1 MARTP
6 KLIELED
13 WLTTGQVAKR
23 LGRSRQG
30 ILNLARDGRFRAVH
44 VGKNHEP
51 DGERGVWIF
60 DPESVEEFAKAHP
73 NHPKGEG

>member
-1 MARTP
+1 MTRTP

-44 VGKNHEP
+44 VGKNHEC

-60 DPESVEEFAKAHP
+60 DPESVDEFAAK
-73 NHPKGEG
+73 NPKGDA

>member
-1 MARTP
+1 MTRTP

-44 VGKNHEP
+44 VGKNHER

-60 DPESVEEFAKAHP
+60 DPESVDEFAAK
-73 NHPKGEG
+73 NPKGDA

>member
-1 MARTP
+1 MSRAP

-44 VGKNHEP
+44 VGKNHEG

-60 DPESVEEFAKAHP
+60 DPDSVDEFARK
-73 NHPKGEG
+73 NPKGEG

>member
-1 MARTP
+1 MSRTP

-13 WLTTGQVAKR
+13 WLTTGQVANR

-44 VGKNHEP
+44 VGKNHEG

-60 DPESVEEFAKAHP
+60 DPDSVDEFAR
-73 NHPKGEG
+73 NHPKREG

>member
-6 KLIELED
+6 KLLELED

-23 LGRSRQG
+23 LDRSRQG

-44 VGKNHEP
+44 VGKNHEHG
-51 DGERGVWIF
+51 GERGVWIY
-60 DPESVEEFAKAHP
+60 DRGSVDEFETK
-73 NHPKGEG
+73 HPKGGA

>member
-1 MARTP
+1 MARAP

-44 VGKNHEP
+44 VGKNHER

-60 DPESVEEFAKAHP
+60 DPESVDEFAAKRVAFP
-73 NHPKGEG
+73 TTSR

>member
-1 MARTP
+1 MTRTP

-44 VGKNHEP
+44 VGKNHER

-60 DPESVEEFAKAHP
+60 DPESVDEFAAK
-73 NHPKGEG
+73 NPKDDA